1 MKNFPKPQK
10 KRLRRTMMF
19 LNAQRAGLVKDA
31 YVYKPDCIIFDLE
44 DAVAQNQKDSAR
56 FQLYAA
62 LTTIDYRGIERI
74 VRINGIHTPF
84 WKEDVRAAVACGC
97 DGIRIPECETRND
110 VAIVEAQVEK
120 AEKEFGREIGETMIM
135 AAIETPLGVINAYEL
150 ATSSPRIFGISIGA
164 GDYMRTMHATRTREG
179 AEMFVAR
186 GQLVIAA
193 RAAGVMCF
201 DTVHTDIDDLEGLE
215 KDTMLIRQM
224 GYDGKSVISPK
235 QISVIHKVFTP
246 TEKEILKAENTVRTL
261 REQAET
267 GVGVISL
274 EGQMV
279 DVAMLEGAQ
288 RTIDLAKAAGVYR
301 GDL

>member
-1 MKNFPKPQK
+1 
-10 KRLRRTMMF
+10 
-19 LNAQRAGLVKDA
+19 
-31 YVYKPDCIIFDLE
+31 
-44 DAVAQNQKDSAR
+44 
-56 FQLYAA
+56 
-62 LTTIDYRGIERI
+62 
-74 VRINGIHTPF
+74 
-84 WKEDVRAAVACGC
+84 
-97 DGIRIPECETRND
+97 
-110 VAIVEAQVEK
+110 
-120 AEKEFGREIGETMIM
+120 
-135 AAIETPLGVINAYEL
+135 
-150 ATSSPRIFGISIGA
+150 
-164 GDYMRTMHATRTREG
+164 
-179 AEMFVAR
+179 MFVAR